1 LRHIVYPSAK
11 YFSLH
16 LEADFTGGGRLNE
29 KLMPGWMPVQ
39 EEQVKTRR
47 TIQALGIAFALSLMT
62 ACQSANNQPQ
72 TSEATQEGA
81 PTASQTAQTGGLRH
95 RRAAQSGGTTQ
106 SAPTPK
112 TISVPAGTAI
122 HIRLSTELNTGRTAS
137 GSHFDGTLAEPL
149 VVNGVTVA
157 PRGSLVGGEVTS
169 VVSSG
174 RLKRPAEMSLVLT
187 SITPEGGQSVPIST
201 QTWTVSGK
209 SHKKRDIEMV
219 GGGAGVGA
227 LIGAIAGGGKGA
239 AIGGAIGAAG
249 GTGAAYA
256 TGKKEIDLPAETEMT
271 FRLSAPA
278 EFTVQQ

>member
-1 LRHIVYPSAK
+1 
-11 YFSLH
+11 
-16 LEADFTGGGRLNE
+16 
-29 KLMPGWMPVQ
+29 M
-39 EEQVKTRR
+39 KTRR